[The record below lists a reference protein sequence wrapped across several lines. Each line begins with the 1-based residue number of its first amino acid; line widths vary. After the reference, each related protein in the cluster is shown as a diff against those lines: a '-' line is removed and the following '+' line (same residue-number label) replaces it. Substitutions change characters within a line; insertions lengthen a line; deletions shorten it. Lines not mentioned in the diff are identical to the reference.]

1 MGGSLLISILIII
14 ASSFF
19 IYLAG
24 KKFAES
30 SSKIG
35 DYFRIPRD
43 VKGATLDA
51 ISSSLPELLV
61 ALFAVIIFKQFEVGI
76 GTIAG
81 SALFNLLVIPGICV
95 FLAPIAFKV
104 GRKVIARDALFY
116 LISIFALIILI
127 IYFKKW
133 GIIISLILIAIY
145 LIYIFEIATHT
156 KKHRRENQDKK
167 GKSKKGINIT
177 KEFIIFF
184 LTMAVI
190 AFFAYLLTD
199 HSIQLSNFLGVP
211 AIIIAFTVTAAAT
224 SLPDTII
231 SASNARKGDIDDATS
246 NVFGSNIFDILV
258 GLGLPLLIYTVIK
271 GPLTIMFDNLEIVL
285 GLLGATILTI
295 YFFMNDDILSKKEAT
310 ILLLLYALF
319 ITYVI
324 LLSIGIV

>member
-1 MGGSLLISILIII
+1 MGESLLISILMIL
-14 ASSFF
+14 ASSIF
-19 IYLAG
+19 IYFAG
-24 KKFAES
+24 KKFAQS
-30 SSKIG
+30 SSRIG

-61 ALFAVIIFKQFEVGI
+61 ALFSVILFKQFEVGI

-81 SALFNLLVIPGICV
+81 SALFNLLIIPGICV
-95 FLAPIAFKV
+95 FLAPVAFKV
-104 GRKVIARDALFY
+104 GKKVISRDALFY
-116 LISIFALIILI
+116 LLSIFALVILI
-127 IYFKKW
+127 IYFKVW
-133 GIIISLILIAIY
+133 GVIVSLVLLSIY
-145 LIYIFEIATHT
+145 FIYVFEIAKHT
-156 KKHRRENQDKK
+156 QKHRRENQDKK

-177 KEFIIFF
+177 KEFLIFF
-184 LTMAVI
+184 TTMIVI
-190 AFFAYLLTD
+190 AFFAYVLTD

-231 SASNARKGDIDDATS
+231 SAANARKGDIDDATS

-258 GLGLPLLIYTVIK
+258 GLGLPLLIYTIIK
-271 GPLTIMFDNLEIVL
+271 GPLTIVFDHLEIVL

-295 YFFMNDDILSKKEAT
+295 YFFMNDDILSKKEAI
-310 ILLLLYALF
+310 ILLSLYVLF
-319 ITYVI
+319 VTYII